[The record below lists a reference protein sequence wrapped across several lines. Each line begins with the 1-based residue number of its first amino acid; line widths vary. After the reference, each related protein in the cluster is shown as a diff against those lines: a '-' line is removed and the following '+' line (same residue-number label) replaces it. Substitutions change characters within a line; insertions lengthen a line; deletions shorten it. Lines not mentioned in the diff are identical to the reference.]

1 MYRKVED
8 FLEDWEVS
16 STSTLN
22 VLKTITNEKMTQS
35 IANDHNTLG
44 WLGWHLVGVGATIG
58 KFAGLEIPEPDHRVM
73 PLDMEEIIAGYEA
86 LAEAYKTEVVKLTDE
101 SLLEEVQGFSGPIAR
116 GKLLRALITHQIH
129 HVGQMT
135 VLLRQ
140 ADLKVPAVMGP
151 TKEM

>member
-16 STSTLN
+16 SESTLN
-22 VLKTITNEKMTQS
+22 ALKAITNDTMTQS
-35 IANDHNTLG
+35 IADDHNTLG

-58 KFAGLEIPEPDHRVM
+58 KFASLEIPEPDHQMM
-73 PLDMEEIIAGYEA
+73 PLDMEEIVSAYES
-86 LAEAYKTEVVKLTDE
+86 LAEAYKTEAARLTDE

-116 GKLLRALITHQIH
+116 GKLLRALITHQTH
-129 HVGQMT
+129 HVGQIT

-140 ADLKVPAVMGP
+140 AGLKVPAIMGP